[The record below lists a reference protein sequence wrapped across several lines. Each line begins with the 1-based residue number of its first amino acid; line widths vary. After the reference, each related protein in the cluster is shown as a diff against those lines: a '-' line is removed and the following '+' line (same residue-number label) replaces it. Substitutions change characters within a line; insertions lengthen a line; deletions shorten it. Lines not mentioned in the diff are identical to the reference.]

1 MSKRLKSFLMSLLV
15 GVLLCAMVIFINR
28 DQGYGL
34 LRQLC
39 DGCFVAAVLLLGAG
53 VLRYVTNQGAF
64 DVLGY
69 GLQSVFH
76 LHVPGASIGNARDQE
91 TMETYRERKAKKELI
106 RVVRG
111 VDGTVSLDFSGKAP
125 GRGAYLCPDPE
136 CLKKAIR
143 SKALS
148 RSLETEIPQE
158 VYDRLEKEMEQNG

>member
-1 MSKRLKSFLMSLLV
+1 MSKRLKSFLISLLV

-76 LHVPGASIGNARDQE
+76 LHIHVIPRYKNDKFPLASD
-91 TMETYRERKAKKELI
+91 
-106 RVVRG
+106 
-111 VDGTVSLDFSGKAP
+111 
-125 GRGAYLCPDPE
+125 C
-136 CLKKAIR
+136 
-143 SKALS
+143 SKV
-148 RSLETEIPQE
+148 ED
-158 VYDRLEKEMEQNG
+158 VYHKLVG

>member
-53 VLRYVTNQGAF
+53 VLRYVANQGAF

-91 TMETYRERKAKKELI
+91 TMETYRERKAKKRKSPAGMLFAGL
-106 RVVRG
+106 VW
-111 VDGTVSLDFSGKAP
+111 L
-125 GRGAYLCPDPE
+125 
-136 CLKKAIR
+136 
-143 SKALS
+143 ALS
-148 RSLETEIPQE
+148 TVLLILFEASAWKNIRRRKFSLYGGGIF
-158 VYDRLEKEMEQNG
+158 L

>member
-1 MSKRLKSFLMSLLV
+1 
-15 GVLLCAMVIFINR
+15 MVIFINR

-53 VLRYVTNQGAF
+53 VLRYVANQGAF

-91 TMETYRERKAKKELI
+91 TMETYRERKAKKRKSPAGMLFAGL
-106 RVVRG
+106 VW
-111 VDGTVSLDFSGKAP
+111 L
-125 GRGAYLCPDPE
+125 
-136 CLKKAIR
+136 
-143 SKALS
+143 ALS
-148 RSLETEIPQE
+148 AVLLILFE
-158 VYDRLEKEMEQNG
+158 VSA

>member
-1 MSKRLKSFLMSLLV
+1 MSKRLKSFLISLLV
-15 GVLLCAMVIFINR
+15 GALLCAMVIFINR

-53 VLRYVTNQGAF
+53 ILRYVTNQGAF

-91 TMETYRERKAKKELI
+91 TMETYRERKAKKRKSPAGMLFAGL
-106 RVVRG
+106 VW
-111 VDGTVSLDFSGKAP
+111 L
-125 GRGAYLCPDPE
+125 
-136 CLKKAIR
+136 
-143 SKALS
+143 ALS
-148 RSLETEIPQE
+148 AVLLILFE
-158 VYDRLEKEMEQNG
+158 VSA

>member
-1 MSKRLKSFLMSLLV
+1 MSKRLKSFLISLLV
-15 GVLLCAMVIFINR
+15 GALLCAMVIFINR

-91 TMETYRERKAKKELI
+91 TMETYRERKAKKRKSPAGMLFAGL
-106 RVVRG
+106 VWLALSAMKFHPV
-111 VDGTVSLDFSGKAP
+111 
-125 GRGAYLCPDPE
+125 
-136 CLKKAIR
+136 LKKLTAA
-143 SKALS
+143 ALS
-148 RSLETEIPQE
+148 AVLLILFEASA
-158 VYDRLEKEMEQNG
+158 

>member
-1 MSKRLKSFLMSLLV
+1 MSKRLKSFLISLLV

-53 VLRYVTNQGAF
+53 VLCYVTNQGAF

-91 TMETYRERKAKKELI
+91 TMETYRARKAKKRKSPAGMLFAGL
-106 RVVRG
+106 VW
-111 VDGTVSLDFSGKAP
+111 L
-125 GRGAYLCPDPE
+125 
-136 CLKKAIR
+136 
-143 SKALS
+143 ALS
-148 RSLETEIPQE
+148 AVLLILFE
-158 VYDRLEKEMEQNG
+158 VSA

>member
-1 MSKRLKSFLMSLLV
+1 MSFFLY
-15 GVLLCAMVIFINR
+15 R

-91 TMETYRERKAKKELI
+91 TMETFHPWAKHIVFVNKVEAI
-106 RVVRG
+106 FKSVETKIVVFTFG
-111 VDGTVSLDFSGKAP
+111 IITVKDDHLSFS
-125 GRGAYLCPDPE
+125 
-136 CLKKAIR
+136 
-143 SKALS
+143 
-148 RSLETEIPQE
+148 
-158 VYDRLEKEMEQNG
+158 